1 MYNHMYNKIAICG
14 LFNVNIISGSLV
26 DLSSEE
32 VNTMIQVDSKVTD
45 DPIYDNLCRKLEI
58 CQILYHTRIPS
69 ESKRH
74 SIEVY
79 KKAKDNYMLANEVY
93 IRSIDKFIFYE
104 RKNIDLILAVKK
116 LCMIYPDK
124 FNLNKKAN
132 NPLGDFIK
140 KHIQEYTSASEQ
152 LATSKAALDAA
163 NATLKSSS
171 IDFDAAYD
179 YKRDEEF
186 NLSDQMIYD
195 LGILRIFLNTKNAVK
210 NYKKI

>member
-1 MYNHMYNKIAICG
+1 
-14 LFNVNIISGSLV
+14 
-26 DLSSEE
+26 
-32 VNTMIQVDSKVTD
+32 
-45 DPIYDNLCRKLEI
+45 
-58 CQILYHTRIPS
+58 
-69 ESKRH
+69 
-74 SIEVY
+74 
-79 KKAKDNYMLANEVY
+79 
-93 IRSIDKFIFYE
+93 
-104 RKNIDLILAVKK
+104 
-116 LCMIYPDK
+116 MIYPDK